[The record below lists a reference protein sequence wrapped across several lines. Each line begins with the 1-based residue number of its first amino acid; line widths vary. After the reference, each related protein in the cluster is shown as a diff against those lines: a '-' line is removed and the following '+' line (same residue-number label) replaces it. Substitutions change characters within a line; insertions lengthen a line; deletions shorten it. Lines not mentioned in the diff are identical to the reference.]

1 MLRIWYLMDSVMEWN
16 INCGNSAMCP
26 MVMETN
32 ISDKSIFLLLQ
43 SQMLPSNWH
52 SLSINFSLNFRM
64 ISKSYCNKW
73 HNSMQVLWLLSSHWG
88 DFILHLCVLSW
99 LDENRFLENNSSSLR
114 TKEIS
119 LQLLYLYK
127 MLIIQIFGKKNSNKY
142 NSLAIK
148 IWSVNG

>member
-64 ISKSYCNKW
+64 ISKSYFKKW

-114 TKEIS
+114 TKEFS

-127 MLIIQIFGKKNSNKY
+127 MLIIQIFGKKILINII
-142 NSLAIK
+142 A
-148 IWSVNG
+148 